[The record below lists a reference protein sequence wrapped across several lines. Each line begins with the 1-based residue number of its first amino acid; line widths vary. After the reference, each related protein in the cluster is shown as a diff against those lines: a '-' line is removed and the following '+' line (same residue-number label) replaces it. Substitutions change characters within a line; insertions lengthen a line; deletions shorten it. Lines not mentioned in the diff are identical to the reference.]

1 MIKIRRQLNNR
12 LIIAPQ
18 RYIRLD
24 LTPAQLI
31 LLKDP
36 QLGVVKYANEI
47 IIKLVINGV
56 LGRKID
62 QHSHSLF
69 ILPITIDKIN
79 QTNQSKSVAYLLLAA
94 FGNKLNALL
103 AGNGVIVVDV
113 G

>member
-1 MIKIRRQLNNR
+1 MIKISRQLNNR

-18 RYIRLD
+18 RYISLD
-24 LTPAQLI
+24 LTPTQLI
-31 LLKDP
+31 LLKHP
-36 QLGVVKYANEI
+36 QLGVSKYANEI

-62 QHSHSLF
+62 QHSHSLS

-79 QTNQSKSVAYLLLAA
+79 QTNQSKSVAYLFLAA
-94 FGNKLNALL
+94 LGNKLNALL
-103 AGNGVIVVDV
+103 AGNGVIVIDV